1 MSYLDS
7 LVSLS
12 FWGLKFTLIQCIV
25 KEIRVSVK
33 LKNYKHTLLLTIYG
47 TFITLYL
54 LVGFYMFLSICLDKK
69 WLYRFYNTST
79 LFVTEINMRIPFFSM
94 FMASP
99 FDDLQEHA
107 EKVKECAQIFQQ
119 AMECHVSN
127 KCKTFEEF
135 RREVAKLES
144 EADAIKQNVRDRLPK
159 RAMLPVDKF
168 ELFRYLGEQDQ
179 VIDAMEDALNW
190 ISYKSEPGIPKELEK
205 DILHLVDVVIDP
217 VEDLNKMVSEVRK
230 YFGRYSEK
238 QRGVVK
244 DIIRNLS
251 QKEHEA
257 DEVEDMIKEKVLNMK
272 TDPVTVFHL
281 FKLTET
287 IGSIADHA
295 ENAGDMME
303 AMVAR

>member
-1 MSYLDS
+1 
-7 LVSLS
+7 
-12 FWGLKFTLIQCIV
+12 
-25 KEIRVSVK
+25 
-33 LKNYKHTLLLTIYG
+33 
-47 TFITLYL
+47 
-54 LVGFYMFLSICLDKK
+54 
-69 WLYRFYNTST
+69 
-79 LFVTEINMRIPFFSM
+79 MRIPFFSM

-257 DEVEDMIKEKVLNMK
+257 DKVEDMIKEKVLNMK

>member
-1 MSYLDS
+1 
-7 LVSLS
+7 
-12 FWGLKFTLIQCIV
+12 
-25 KEIRVSVK
+25 
-33 LKNYKHTLLLTIYG
+33 
-47 TFITLYL
+47 
-54 LVGFYMFLSICLDKK
+54 
-69 WLYRFYNTST
+69 
-79 LFVTEINMRIPFFSM
+79 M

-135 RREVAKLES
+135 RREVIKLES
-144 EADAIKQNVRDRLPK
+144 EADAIKQNVRGRLPK

-179 VIDAMEDALNW
+179 VIDAMEDTLDW

-217 VEDLNKMVSEVRK
+217 VEDLNKMVSEARK

>member
-1 MSYLDS
+1 
-7 LVSLS
+7 
-12 FWGLKFTLIQCIV
+12 
-25 KEIRVSVK
+25 
-33 LKNYKHTLLLTIYG
+33 
-47 TFITLYL
+47 
-54 LVGFYMFLSICLDKK
+54 
-69 WLYRFYNTST
+69 
-79 LFVTEINMRIPFFSM
+79 
-94 FMASP
+94 MASP

-144 EADAIKQNVRDRLPK
+144 EADAIKQNVRGRLPK

-179 VIDAMEDALNW
+179 VIDAMEDALDW

-257 DEVEDMIKEKVLNMK
+257 DKVEDMIKEKVLNMK